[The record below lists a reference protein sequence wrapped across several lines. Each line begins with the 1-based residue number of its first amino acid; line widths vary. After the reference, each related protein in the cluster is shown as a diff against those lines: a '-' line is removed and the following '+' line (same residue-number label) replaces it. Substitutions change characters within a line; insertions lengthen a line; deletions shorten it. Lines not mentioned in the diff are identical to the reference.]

1 MKELLNEAMDI
12 AREAGQLVLEYQRSG
27 FAVEIKP
34 DQSPVTI
41 ADRKAEELIIKRL
54 NRSFPEDAILG
65 EEHGRHEGRSGKE
78 WVIDPIDGTRSF
90 VRGVPLFGTMIALME
105 GERSILGVVYI
116 PALDEMVG
124 AAKGTGCLWNG
135 NPARV
140 STVNRLDQALAVTSQ
155 IRGIHRLGI
164 QNQFNEFLMQVGM
177 FRTWGDCYGYVMVA
191 TGRADICFDTAAHL
205 WDMAPVCPIIE
216 EAGGRFTALSGEA
229 TVYANNGLA
238 TNGLLHE
245 EALRYLRT
253 DTGLETE

>member
-124 AAKGTGCLWNG
+124 AAKGTGC
-135 NPARV
+135 
-140 STVNRLDQALAVTSQ
+140 
-155 IRGIHRLGI
+155 
-164 QNQFNEFLMQVGM
+164 
-177 FRTWGDCYGYVMVA
+177 
-191 TGRADICFDTAAHL
+191 
-205 WDMAPVCPIIE
+205 
-216 EAGGRFTALSGEA
+216 
-229 TVYANNGLA
+229 
-238 TNGLLHE
+238 
-245 EALRYLRT
+245 
-253 DTGLETE
+253 